1 MALFKYISLF
11 LVCVVELSRA
21 ASNDEWAQRSIYQVV
36 VDRFAR
42 SSDFDAPC
50 NITNYCGGNWAGLVD
65 KLDYIQGMGF
75 TAVQISPVNKNLNQT
90 TIYGQAYHGYWP
102 QNLYELNEHFGSES
116 DFKNLVSELH
126 KRDMY
131 ILVDVVA
138 NEMAYDIGNTTMS
151 TSYPIDYS
159 VFYPFNQESDYMP
172 YCPITNWL
180 NVTEVQDCWLG
191 YEGVATPRI
200 NTLNSSINSQLNS
213 WIKELVSNYSIDGI
227 RIDGAKQINYDFL
240 QPFLKSAN
248 VYGMAEVDDDIPSYV
263 CNYQKWTG
271 GLENYPLYFTII
283 NAFTDGDMPGL
294 VSMIS
299 QMRSACSE
307 TQYLATF
314 IENQD
319 NERFPSYVDDINLAK
334 NAMAFTILADGIPKI
349 YYGQEQHLPGNYS
362 PYNRQELWSTNY
374 NTSAPLYNLTA
385 TLNKLRNHAIKVNS
399 NYVTNDSSLLYTDN
413 STYAARKGVNGVQ
426 IVSVLSNQG
435 SNGGAY
441 ELQVPGAADEGT
453 ELTEVFGCSTV
464 TAGKNGTITVNM
476 DKGEPRVFF
485 PTFNMNGSGLCGTED
500 TTTPTASGSSTGT
513 SSSSSVSA
521 SSTKKNLAEHLR
533 VPAWLLLGSIGVFSV
548 LML

>member
-1 MALFKYISLF
+1 MPYPGRRERFFSFGCSWIPLLVACKIIFLPLFYAEFTRFDSLSLPFAWSLHSLSTDQPCGFYQDHLLVRTANCRIVSNTGSAAERSDMALFKYISLF

-75 TAVQISPVNKNLNQT
+75 TAVQISPINKNLNQT

-151 TSYPIDYS
+151 PSFPIDYS

-180 NVTEVQDCWLG
+180 NVTEVQNCWLG

-283 NAFTDGDMPGL
+283 NAFTVGDMPGL

-319 NERFPSYVDDINLAK
+319 NERFPSYVDDIN
-334 NAMAFTILADGIPKI
+334 
-349 YYGQEQHLPGNYS
+349 
-362 PYNRQELWSTNY
+362 
-374 NTSAPLYNLTA
+374 
-385 TLNKLRNHAIKVNS
+385 V
-399 NYVTNDSSLLYTDN
+399 SLV
-413 STYAARKGVNGVQ
+413 R
-426 IVSVLSNQG
+426 
-435 SNGGAY
+435 
-441 ELQVPGAADEGT
+441 LQAVDMI
-453 ELTEVFGCSTV
+453 S
-464 TAGKNGTITVNM
+464 
-476 DKGEPRVFF
+476 EP
-485 PTFNMNGSGLCGTED
+485 
-500 TTTPTASGSSTGT
+500 
-513 SSSSSVSA
+513 
-521 SSTKKNLAEHLR
+521 
-533 VPAWLLLGSIGVFSV
+533 
-548 LML
+548 

>member
-50 NITNYCGGNWAGLVD
+50 NITDYCGGNWAGLVD

-75 TAVQISPVNKNLNQT
+75 TAVQISPINKNLNQT

-151 TSYPIDYS
+151 PSFPIDYS

-180 NVTEVQDCWLG
+180 NVTEVQNCWLG

-283 NAFTDGDMPGL
+283 NAFTVGDMPGL

-441 ELQVPGAADEGT
+441 ELEVPGAADEGT

-464 TAGKNGTITVNM
+464 TAGKNGTITVDM